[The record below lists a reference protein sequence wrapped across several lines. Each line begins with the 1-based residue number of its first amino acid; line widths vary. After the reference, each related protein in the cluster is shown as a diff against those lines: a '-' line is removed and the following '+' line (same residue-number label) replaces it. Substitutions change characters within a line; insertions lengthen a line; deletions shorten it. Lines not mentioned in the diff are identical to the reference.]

1 MDDMRKSYSKET
13 KDLFLQKENY
23 GVIKNAQGYGKC
35 TGSCGKVMEIYLK
48 IKENRICDAKFI
60 TDGSE
65 ATVICGNTVTSLSM
79 GSEIQDVMTITSQD
93 ILNNLGGLPAR
104 SEHCSVLAANA
115 IKQALRNY
123 LGMMY

>member
-1 MDDMRKSYSKET
+1 MDDMRKSYSKEAI
-13 KDLFLQKENY
+13 DPLLQKENY
-23 GVIKNAQGYGKC
+23 GVIKNAQGYGKF

-48 IKENRICDAKFI
+48 IKDNKICDAKFV

-65 ATVICGNTVTSLSM
+65 ATFSCGNTVTSLSI
-79 GSEIQDVMTITSQD
+79 GRQLQDVMSITSQD

-104 SEHCSVLAANA
+104 NEHCSVLAENA
-115 IKQALRNY
+115 VKQALRNY